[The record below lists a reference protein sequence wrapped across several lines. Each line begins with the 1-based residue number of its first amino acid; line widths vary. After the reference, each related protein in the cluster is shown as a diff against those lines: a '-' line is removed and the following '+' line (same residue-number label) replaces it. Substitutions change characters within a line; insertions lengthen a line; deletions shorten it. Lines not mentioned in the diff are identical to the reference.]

1 MRMTLRDGMPE
12 ACKAALGL
20 ERYTKDGEI
29 ENDDLLIVLACRG
42 EVRG

>member
-1 MRMTLRDGMPE
+1 MRMTLSDGMPE

-29 ENDDLLIVLACRG
+29 EETIY
-42 EVRG
+42 